1 MQGTGSQSVPTIQP
15 WQCSDVSLHV
25 WHPLVQQQSPVT
37 KYCKCAS
44 LANVSSHFSGVKSIQ
59 IVGELKPVPEWGLLH
74 MQEALHNASWWVSAG
89 IAVINKSQTGL
100 T

>member
-1 MQGTGSQSVPTIQP
+1 MHAGDRESISTNNPALAMLR
-15 WQCSDVSLHV
+15 CDHV

-59 IVGELKPVPEWGLLH
+59 IVGELKPVPERGLLR
-74 MQEALHNASWWVSAG
+74 MQEALHNASWWVSPG